1 MSLEAARAR
10 RLVEARLGRPPQDAV
25 EAAVVLEAWAGVPA
39 QRALETARLM
49 MPKQPAGPAASATV
63 PAKPER
69 PPGLLL
75 EGTAFIVTVCAIALW
90 AEPLTAEL
98 GVSAVKR
105 ALGLALPLTLA
116 LQWALL
122 CRHLG
127 RPSGLAGLA
136 QRRGALA
143 LAAVALVAVPAALF
157 GSAGALA
164 GLLTVTW
171 TSGSIVIR
179 RGWAT
184 VYCGVAVASVPV
196 MLAGAPAPEVVA
208 VVAAAI
214 AATAAWALTT
224 AGAGAAVPGR
234 WGRTLSAAATGG
246 GIGILLVGDPSVG
259 WTGTAAPALALLPS
273 AAGALWAGQHLWQLP
288 DAFARSLAG
297 VPACEALDGPAPFG
311 PLLAALW
318 RLALP
323 TVVGSL
329 ILLALAPVIGTGSAG
344 VLAGFGVVALAT
356 LLVSL
361 LESFG
366 RPGAAAAGIA
376 FGVAAELLVR
386 QAGTTFAGA
395 ALLCGGAFALLVLLP
410 AVSALL
416 AQPARTLATTLWI
429 T

>member
-10 RLVEARLGRPPQDAV
+10 RLVEARLGRPPQDAL

-49 MPKQPAGPAASATV
+49 MPKQAAEPAESATV
-63 PAKPER
+63 PATPER

-90 AEPLTAEL
+90 AEPLTEAL
-98 GVSAVKR
+98 GVNAVRR

-136 QRRGALA
+136 HRRGALVM
-143 LAAVALVAVPAALF
+143 AAVGLLAVPFALF
-157 GSAGALA
+157 GAAGVLA

-179 RGWAT
+179 RGWAAL
-184 VYCGVAVASVPV
+184 YCGVAVASVPV
-196 MLAGAPAPEVVA
+196 MLAGAPAPAVVA
-208 VVAAAI
+208 VVAAII
-214 AATAAWALTT
+214 AGAAALALTT
-224 AGAGAAVPGR
+224 AGDGAAIPGR

-259 WTGTAAPALALLPS
+259 WTASAAAALALLPS
-273 AAGALWAGQHLWQLP
+273 AAGALWAGQHLWKLP

-297 VPACEALDGPAPFG
+297 VPVCEAVDGPAPVG
-311 PLLAALW
+311 PLFAALW
-318 RLALP
+318 RLVLP

-329 ILLALAPVIGTGSAG
+329 ALLALGSGNAG

-356 LLVSL
+356 LLVGL

-366 RPGAAAAGIA
+366 RPGVAAAGIA
-376 FGVAAELLVR
+376 FGLTAELLVR
-386 QAGTTFAGA
+386 EADTTFAGA
-395 ALLCGGAFALLVLLP
+395 ALLCGGAFAVLVLLP
-410 AVSALL
+410 AVFTLL

-429 T
+429 P